1 MINLNP
7 ILAIDA
13 YKFGHMS
20 MHPKVIDY
28 VYGNLTPRSTKYFD
42 RLVPEGFKDGKL
54 VNFGMQM
61 AIQDINEAFT
71 FNFFNRDIEEI
82 IPEFM
87 ETAAPFIGENKE
99 AKDILEANV
108 RSLHKLGYLPLRIKA
123 LPEGTIT
130 KAQVPSL
137 TIINTKPGFGWL
149 PNYLETFLS
158 QSTWKTVTVATMA
171 KLYNK
176 IFKHYSAL
184 TCDNDLHIP
193 FQGHDFSARGM
204 SATEDSIKSGIAA
217 LTQSW
222 GSDSVHAAYSA
233 KEHYNFTNGIPL
245 AFSVPATEHS
255 IMCLGS
261 ALTSEED
268 TFRRLL
274 TQYNTGIIS
283 IVSDTYDYW
292 HTITKIASN
301 LKDDILARQPDSN
314 GLCKTVFRPDSG
326 NPVDI
331 ICGLNIMEDEENF
344 SSLMD
349 MANDAIILKYPYIS
363 YKGEHYKVSGEYE
376 YDGRGVRNLK
386 ATRVDLD
393 TNEVKGSI
401 EILWDI
407 FGGTI
412 NNKGYK
418 LLNSKVG
425 LIYGE
430 SITPQRAVDIFT
442 RLEAK
447 GFASSNVVFGI
458 GSYAFNYSTRDTLG
472 YAFKATCAIDNTG
485 KIIPIQKIVATDTTK
500 KSAAGLLHVSDDLVV
515 TDNVTLEMEATGALK
530 VIFEDG
536 NCYFEHD
543 FAKIRERASK

>member
-158 QSTWKTVTVATMA
+158 QSTWKTGTVATMA

-255 IMCLGS
+255 IM
-261 ALTSEED
+261 
-268 TFRRLL
+268 
-274 TQYNTGIIS
+274 QIGIE
-283 IVSDTYDYW
+283 
-292 HTITKIASN
+292 
-301 LKDDILARQPDSN
+301 L
-314 GLCKTVFRPDSG
+314 
-326 NPVDI
+326 
-331 ICGLNIMEDEENF
+331 
-344 SSLMD
+344 
-349 MANDAIILKYPYIS
+349 
-363 YKGEHYKVSGEYE
+363 EYQ
-376 YDGRGVRNLK
+376 
-386 ATRVDLD
+386 
-393 TNEVKGSI
+393 
-401 EILWDI
+401 
-407 FGGTI
+407 
-412 NNKGYK
+412 K
-418 LLNSKVG
+418 LLAG
-425 LIYGE
+425 
-430 SITPQRAVDIFT
+430 
-442 RLEAK
+442 
-447 GFASSNVVFGI
+447 SN
-458 GSYAFNYSTRDTLG
+458 
-472 YAFKATCAIDNTG
+472 
-485 KIIPIQKIVATDTTK
+485 
-500 KSAAGLLHVSDDLVV
+500 
-515 TDNVTLEMEATGALK
+515 E
-530 VIFEDG
+530 
-536 NCYFEHD
+536 
-543 FAKIRERASK
+543 